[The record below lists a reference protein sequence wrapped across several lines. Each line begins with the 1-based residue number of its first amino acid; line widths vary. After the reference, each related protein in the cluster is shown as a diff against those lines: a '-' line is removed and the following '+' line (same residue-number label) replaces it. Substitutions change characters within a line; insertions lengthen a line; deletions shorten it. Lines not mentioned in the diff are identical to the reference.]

1 MDFSALFDHFD
12 TIENS
17 FLAQPQKGEEKKSR
31 GFLFLSLQPTKRCN
45 SKYFIEFG

>member
-17 FLAQPQKGEEKKSR
+17 FLAQPQKEGKKR
-31 GFLFLSLQPTKRCN
+31 AAVFYFFLSNQPSAATAN
-45 SKYFIEFG
+45 IS